1 MHYTEQNNEVVSQD
15 ITTNTPSE
23 TKITLPSTQDSNQS
37 KKTESE
43 PKTQKHSTKLIIP
56 TPPIPQDIKNDK
68 PDSQNKEQKDR
79 RHDYNKFNHNRK
91 HQFSKQHDFEDEID
105 DNALNNID
113 PSMII
118 KIAEFKEKKY
128 DDLLKIAEELGIDGC
143 AGTPKRTV
151 IFSILRVKSQLG
163 YLIEVQGVLEIVP
176 DGFGFLRSM
185 TESYASAP
193 DDIYV
198 ASHQIRKFNLRTGD
212 NIICYSKAPKAKEKY
227 FALQKVIK
235 VNGSDLNQRNS
246 IPNFDDLTPWY
257 PKEMLNFDIN
267 LQSDVDK
274 HDQSTRV
281 INLISPIGKGQRALI
296 VAPPRVGK
304 TLLMKNIA
312 HAIEQNHPE
321 VELIVLLI
329 DERPEEVT
337 DMSRSV
343 KGEVVASTFDEQYT
357 RHVSLAEIVI
367 AKAKR
372 MVEQGKDVV
381 ILLDNIT
388 RLARAY
394 NNVVPSSGK
403 ILTGGVDANAL
414 QAPKRFF
421 GAARNVE
428 CGGSLTIIATALVE
442 TGSRMDEVIFEEFK
456 GTGNSE
462 IVLDRKLADKRIFPA
477 IDVLRSGT
485 RREEE
490 MVEPDIL
497 SKMWVLRR
505 ILGGMSNIDAMEF
518 LLKRLR
524 TTSTNTEFFKAM
536 NS

>member
-1 MHYTEQNNEVVSQD
+1 MYLFDNNPVQYSGTISLESNLNTDSSFDSSSEVSSATSDGDV
-15 ITTNTPSE
+15 
-23 TKITLPSTQDSNQS
+23 
-37 KKTESE
+37 
-43 PKTQKHSTKLIIP
+43 LI
-56 TPPIPQDIKNDK
+56 
-68 PDSQNKEQKDR
+68 NKEE
-79 RHDYNKFNHNRK
+79 DYTNNGVRK
-91 HQFSKQHDFEDEID
+91 KRNEDDKEN
-105 DNALNNID
+105 DNFINFQNID

-118 KIAEFKEKKY
+118 SIAEMKLKTY
-128 DDLLKIAEELGIDGC
+128 DELLKIADQLNIDGC
-143 AGTPKRTV
+143 AGMPKRTV
-151 IFSILRVKSQLG
+151 IFSILRAKSQIG
-163 YLIEVQGVLEIVP
+163 YLIEAQGVLEIVQ
-176 DGFGFLRSM
+176 DGFGFLRSA
-185 TESYASAP
+185 TESYASSP

-198 ASHQIRKFNLRTGD
+198 ASHQVRKFGLRTGD
-212 NIICYSKAPKAKEKY
+212 NIVCYAKAPRAKEKY
-227 FALQKVIK
+227 FALQKVTK
-235 VNGSDLNQRNS
+235 VNDLDFGQRNFA
-246 IPNFDDLTPWY
+246 PNFDDLTPWY

-267 LQSDVDK
+267 LVGEDNK
-274 HDQSTRV
+274 FDQSTRV

-304 TLLMKNIA
+304 TVLLKNIA
-312 HAIEQNHPE
+312 HAIEKNHPE

-329 DERPEEVT
+329 DERPEELT

-343 KGEVVASTFDEQYT
+343 KGEVVASTFDEQYV

-372 MVEQGKDVV
+372 MVEKGKDVV
-381 ILLDNIT
+381 ILLDSIT

-421 GAARNVE
+421 GAARNIE
-428 CGGSLTIIATALVE
+428 DGGSLTIIATALVE

-462 IVLDRKLADKRIFPA
+462 IILDRKLADKRIFPA

-490 MVEPDIL
+490 MVDAESL

-505 ILGGMSNIDAMEF
+505 ILGQMSNVDAMEF
-518 LLKRLR
+518 LLKKLKV
-524 TTSTNTEFFKAM
+524 TKTNAEFFKSM